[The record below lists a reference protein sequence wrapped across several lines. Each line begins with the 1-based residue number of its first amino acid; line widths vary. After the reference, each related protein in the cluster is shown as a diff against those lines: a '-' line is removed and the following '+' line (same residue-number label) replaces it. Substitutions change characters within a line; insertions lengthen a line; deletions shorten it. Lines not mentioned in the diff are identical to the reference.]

1 LAALLSQHDGYWY
14 KPSHERDIIAALQ
27 EGQILR
33 RLPFLFLLVLAGAIK
48 TTGAQ
53 DAQNRARPAD
63 GGTREVLISILIPSL
78 ANGPFTAIVNTEWIR
93 LLADGSSITLKNHRA
108 IARDKDGRIFQERRV
123 LVPEENRE
131 GSPVS
136 QIEISDPVS
145 HELIIC
151 VPQEMVCQVE
161 DFFAPLEPPSPL
173 AQPAQGPN
181 STGIVDLGKRFI
193 ERLETIGRQ
202 ETVTISK
209 GQIGNNS
216 PLLVKR
222 EYWYSPLLGINLS
235 SSRSDPRF
243 GTQNFEVTDVVIG
256 EPDAKLFAV
265 PSGSKMINLKSPA
278 GTGEPLQ
285 APQSN

>member
-1 LAALLSQHDGYWY
+1 
-14 KPSHERDIIAALQ
+14 
-27 EGQILR
+27 LR
-33 RLPFLFLLVLAGAIK
+33 RLPFLFLLVLAGAVKI
-48 TTGAQ
+48 TGAP

-78 ANGPFTAIVNTEWIR
+78 PNAPFTAIVNTEWVR
-93 LLADGSSITLKNHRA
+93 LLADGSSITLTNHRA
-108 IARDKDGRIFQERRV
+108 VARDKDGRIFQERQT
-123 LVPEENRE
+123 LVPGQNR
-131 GSPVS
+131 GNSTVS

-151 VPQEMVCQVE
+151 VPQELVCQVE
-161 DFFAPLEPPSPL
+161 DFFGPLEPPPL

-193 ERLETIGRQ
+193 EQLETIGRR

-222 EYWYSPLLGINLS
+222 EYI
-235 SSRSDPRF
+235 RRC
-243 GTQNFEVTDVVIG
+243 
-256 EPDAKLFAV
+256 
-265 PSGSKMINLKSPA
+265 
-278 GTGEPLQ
+278 
-285 APQSN
+285 